1 MNAHAA
7 APGSLVR
14 VLLRA
19 VARILALTLA
29 ALVAGA
35 VVVVAVLPRATDGAA
50 MTVLTGSMSPEIPAG
65 SIVLV
70 RPVEPGSLEVGDV
83 ATYQAEEG
91 KAVFI
96 THRIAAID
104 TSTFP
109 TTYTF
114 KGDANRGADL
124 DPVVPDQI
132 RGEVWFHVPH
142 LGTIRDTLHGGTGL
156 TLVAAVLLAGYAL
169 TQFAAGVRERRCGPV
184 DTGSQEEA
192 DRVHA

>member
-1 MNAHAA
+1 MSTHAA

-19 VARILALTLA
+19 GTRLLALTLA
-29 ALVAGA
+29 ALVLGA
-35 VVVVAVLPRATDGAA
+35 LVVVAVLPRATGGVA

-70 RPVEPGSLEVGDV
+70 RPVEPGTLEVGDV

-96 THRIAAID
+96 THRITAID
-104 TSTFP
+104 TSTSP
-109 TTYTF
+109 ATYTF

-124 DPVVPDQI
+124 DPVVPDQV

-142 LGTIRDTLHGGTGL
+142 LGTVRDALHGGTGV
-156 TLVAAVLLAGYAL
+156 TLAAAVLLGGYAL
-169 TQFAAGVRERRCGPV
+169 SQLAAGVRERRRQP
-184 DTGSQEEA
+184 EETDA
-192 DRVHA
+192 PWGVDRVLP